1 MKSTTAIKNIRL
13 FKNAQNG
20 RPKRVTTGVDDYGN
34 RFHVVGGK
42 VRPVN
47 NLAKKKKILQRQ
59 RENNK
64 LFLMNHRKA
73 TSKEVNAYT
82 TMENRK
88 KAAQN
93 TTGKTRKLH
102 VVKGALARKRFYTNT
117 KRSVSEI
124 RQISNK
130 IRRPE

>member
-1 MKSTTAIKNIRL
+1 MKPTKAIKNIRL
-13 FKNAQNG
+13 FKNAQAG
-20 RPKRVTTGVDDYGN
+20 KPKRVTTGVDDYGN

-42 VRPVN
+42 VKPVN

-73 TSKEVNAYT
+73 TPKEVNAYT

-102 VVKGALARKRFYTNT
+102 VVKAELARKRFYTNT
-117 KRSVSEI
+117 KRSVNEI
-124 RQISNK
+124 RQISK
-130 IRRPE
+130 RIRKK